1 MGRSS
6 RIPPIGGAANRGK
19 LCPPLARFEGP
30 GTEASRGATEDQL
43 PCAVEDTRAHM
54 VAQKMA
60 TCVKLSLAA
69 DDTGA
74 EVTALNQTT
83 CVTKQDKPKTKRD
96 NDELIKVLQL
106 NMHKSHLAT
115 AELTR
120 RMDYKKIN
128 EKIIILAQ
136 EPSLTRKKRDCPI
149 INSNFNTLIK
159 ITQNN

>member
-1 MGRSS
+1 MD
-6 RIPPIGGAANRGK
+6 PINKGDLYKKPTMMIINTEKSGAELSDSPHWRRCQSGEA
-19 LCPPLARFEGP
+19 LPPLARFEGP

-106 NMHKSHLAT
+106 NMTKVT
-115 AELTR
+115 
-120 RMDYKKIN
+120 
-128 EKIIILAQ
+128 
-136 EPSLTRKKRDCPI
+136 
-149 INSNFNTLIK
+149 
-159 ITQNN
+159 